1 MNDYE
6 DDKTEQWSDDACYGL
21 WCLADKAGGVRTL
34 CVGGSMSGI
43 RLPQISMI
51 LCWPGIC
58 WGMTSSSIPKG
69 RDSDCRCLYG
79 LYVFEESGKRGR
91 YVRCLYLAAR
101 ILKQDLCFDGY
112 SAMS

>member
-1 MNDYE
+1 M
-6 DDKTEQWSDDACYGL
+6 KTTKLNNGIDMPVMGYGV
-21 WCLADKAGGVRTL
+21 WQIKPEERETIR
-34 CVGGSMSGI
+34 GSMSGI

-91 YVRCLYLAAR
+91 YLRCLYLAAR

>member
-1 MNDYE
+1 MKNVRLNNGVMMPVMGYGVWQIKPEERETIRRLDVGHPLAADFNDPV
-6 DDKTEQWSDDACYGL
+6 
-21 WCLADKAGGVRTL
+21 LAR
-34 CVGGSMSGI
+34 
-43 RLPQISMI
+43 
-51 LCWPGIC
+51 GIC